1 MYLDTEAEWNR
12 GVREC
17 YGKVRNASPLGH
29 APDLQQR
36 QTERSQKLRIT
47 WLEKIKS
54 EFLSHSSVSTIGLF
68 SGTPRIH
75 TPNGIIST
83 PNHKYLNHL

>member
-1 MYLDTEAEWNR
+1 MHLDREAEWNR

-17 YGKVRNASPLGH
+17 YGKMKTASPLGH

-36 QTERSQKLRIT
+36 QMDRSQKLKII
-47 WLEKIKS
+47 WLEKMRS
-54 EFLSHSSVSTIGLF
+54 DFLSHFSVSTMGLF
-68 SGTPRIH
+68 SGTPRIP

-83 PNHKYLNHL
+83 PNHKYLNHF